1 MNLLLQILCVVFV
14 LYGLV
19 LFFTAPRAGM
29 LAGAI
34 CVFAGMYAYDAH
46 SFMPLAVGFGLLWVL
61 RSIGMEQR

>member
-1 MNLLLQILCVVFV
+1 MNLMLPILCVVFI

-34 CVFAGMYAYDAH
+34 CVFAGMYAYDTH
-46 SFMPLAVGFGLLWVL
+46 SFMPLAVGFCLLWVL
-61 RSIGMEQR
+61 RLMGLEQR